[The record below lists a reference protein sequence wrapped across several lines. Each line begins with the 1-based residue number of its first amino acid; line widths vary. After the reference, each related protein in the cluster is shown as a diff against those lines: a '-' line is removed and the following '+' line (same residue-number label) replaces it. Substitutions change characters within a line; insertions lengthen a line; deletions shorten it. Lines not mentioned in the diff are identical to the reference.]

1 MTRGTFSEVEGT
13 YLKIA
18 MLDPEEKFESP
29 KTDPNPKA
37 LPQKEELAL
46 M

>member
-1 MTRGTFSEVEGT
+1 
-13 YLKIA
+13 LKIA

-29 KTDPNPKA
+29 KTDPSPKA

-46 M
+46 MVDFRKLRSFKHS